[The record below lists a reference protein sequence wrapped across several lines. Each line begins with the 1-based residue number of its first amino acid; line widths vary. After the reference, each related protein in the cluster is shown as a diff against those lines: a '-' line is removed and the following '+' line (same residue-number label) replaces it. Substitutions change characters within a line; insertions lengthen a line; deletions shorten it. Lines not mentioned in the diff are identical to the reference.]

1 MKTFFTLFIFLVG
14 INCLCSQ
21 LLPFA
26 ENSNDMIPVA
36 LFSKVS
42 QKVDLGTSEIKLS
55 ILYQAKAYEELRDL
69 QEHSNVFS
77 NGTIREKFAGSY
89 STKGYFSQVNVS
101 HHTSKVSNVN
111 YLQPAGENQ
120 SPYRVNW
127 PIYGGIA
134 GISGLFYFLS
144 PESEPLTQQELDDL
158 NKEDINQLDRGVTA
172 YFSPSLAKQSDV
184 FLYGSFLLGG
194 IVPLAFPALA
204 KSDNKVIVES
214 AKVFGMYAGSFLLCY
229 TGTKIVKN
237 TVLRTRPYVYNA
249 EATYDKH
256 EPDARYS
263 FFSGHSSHTAF
274 NTFFAAK
281 VFSDYFPDSRYKAVV
296 WTAAAIIPAYTAAL
310 RVAAGE
316 HFYTDVIAGYG
327 YGALCG
333 IIVPYVFSSKRKY
346 NNKLTIYPAQ
356 TLGGTGLGIVYKL

>member
-1 MKTFFTLFIFLVG
+1 MKTIFTLLIFIVG
-14 INCLCSQ
+14 INGLYGQ
-21 LLPFA
+21 LLPIA
-26 ENSNDMIPVA
+26 ENSNDMISVA
-36 LFSKVS
+36 TFSKVS
-42 QKVDLGTSEIKLS
+42 QNVDLGTSDIKLS
-55 ILYQAKAYEELRDL
+55 ILEEAIANLKPGNS
-69 QEHSNVFS
+69 QEYSNVFS
-77 NGTIREKFAGSY
+77 AGKIREKFAESY
-89 STKGYFSQVNVS
+89 GT
-101 HHTSKVSNVN
+101 
-111 YLQPAGENQ
+111 AGQDQ
-120 SPYRVNW
+120 SPYKVNW
-127 PIYGGIA
+127 PVYGGIA
-134 GISGLFYFLS
+134 GLSGLFYFLS
-144 PESEPLTQQELDDL
+144 PESEPLTQQELDAL
-158 NKEDINQLDRGVTA
+158 NKEDINRLDRGVTG
-172 YFSPSLAKQSDV
+172 YHSPSLAKQSDV

-194 IVPLAFPALA
+194 IVPLAYPALA

-229 TGTKIVKN
+229 TGTRIVKN
-237 TVLRTRPYVYNA
+237 TVLRTRPYVYNP
-249 EATYDKH
+249 ESTYDKH
-256 EPDARYS
+256 EVDARYS

-310 RVAAGE
+310 RVAAGK

-356 TLGGTGLGIVYKL
+356 TLGGTGLGLVYQL